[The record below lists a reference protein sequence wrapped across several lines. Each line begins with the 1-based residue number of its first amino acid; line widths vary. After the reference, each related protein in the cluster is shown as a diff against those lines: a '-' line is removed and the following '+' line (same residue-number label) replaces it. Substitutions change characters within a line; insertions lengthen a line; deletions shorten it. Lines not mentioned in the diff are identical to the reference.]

1 MDNWMSAALRSRH
14 TVRAAL
20 AASVVAV
27 ILGGSGCGPAHI
39 AEYTPKKRQIETPT
53 MPELATPETSGSL
66 WSDENQHAHL
76 FADQRAFRIADI
88 VVVEVEEKAD
98 AERSSGTD
106 IDRGSRSGGF
116 VRAIPVIGPLA
127 ALALGD
133 MNVDVTAEG
142 GGDTQFRAEGKT
154 GRSERLLATVPS
166 TVQAVMPN
174 GNLIIEGHRVVLV
187 NEEEQHLYVS
197 GVVRPIDI
205 DENNAVKS
213 SKIAEAEIEFVGRG
227 IMTDNAKQGWF
238 SRYFGW
244 VWPF

>member
-1 MDNWMSAALRSRH
+1 MRMSHRFFL
-14 TVRAAL
+14 AL
-20 AASVVAV
+20 ASLSLTFVA
-27 ILGGSGCGPAHI
+27 GACGPAHI
-39 AEYTPKKRQIETPT
+39 AEYTPKKRTIETPT
-53 MPELATPETSGSL
+53 MPEKAAPETSGSL
-66 WSDENQHAHL
+66 WSDSNQHAHL

-106 IDRGSRSGGF
+106 IDRTSRSGLLL
-116 VRAIPVIGPLA
+116 RAVPVIGPLA

-133 MNVDVTAEG
+133 MNVDVSAEG
-142 GGDTQFRAEGKT
+142 SGDTQFRADGKT
-154 GRSERLLATVPS
+154 GRTEPS
-166 TVQAVMPN
+166 VVQSVMPN

-197 GVVRPIDI
+197 GIVRPIDI

>member
-1 MDNWMSAALRSRH
+1 MLAGALLCLSG
-14 TVRAAL
+14 AL
-20 AASVVAV
+20 A
-27 ILGGSGCGPAHI
+27 CGPAHI
-39 AEYTPKKRQIETPT
+39 GEYTPKKRTIETPK
-53 MPELATPETSGSL
+53 MPDKVEPETSGSL
-66 WSDENQHAHL
+66 WSDSNQHAHL

-88 VVVEVEEKAD
+88 VVVEVEERAD
-98 AERSSGTD
+98 AERTSGTD
-106 IDRGSRSGGF
+106 IDRTSRSGLG
-116 VRAIPVIGPLA
+116 VQAIPVIGPLA

-133 MNVDVTAEG
+133 LNVDVSAEG
-142 GGDTQFRAEGKT
+142 RGDTQFKTEGTT

-166 TVQAVMPN
+166 IVQSVMPN

-205 DENNAVKS
+205 DENNSVKS